1 MRQWIV
7 LSINSLFSICLITAM
22 LAMIL
27 LVGCGVI
34 AVIKATLS
42 MGVCT

>member
-7 LSINSLFSICLITAM
+7 LSINSLFSICIIMAM

-34 AVIKATLS
+34 VAVKATLS